1 MPHGISG
8 FRARRLARDID
19 KFFTGVFRRLNSLPD
34 SQRDAERAKY
44 EGLSFVGST
53 DLQAYLLGRPNDSSV
68 PFGGTARMPD
78 KESII
83 REAEAFGRAMNKPE
97 LLELAAAVRQRG
109 L

>member
-19 KFFTGVFRRLNSLPD
+19 RFFNGVTRQLHSVSD
-34 SQRDAERAKY
+34 AQREAESAKY
-44 EGLSFVGST
+44 EGLSFMGST
-53 DLQAYLLGRPNDSSV
+53 DLQAYLLGRVNDSTV
-68 PFGGTARMPD
+68 AFGGTARMPD

-83 REAEAFGRAMNKPE
+83 HAAEAFGRAMNKPE
-97 LLELAAAVRQRG
+97 LVELAAAVRQRG